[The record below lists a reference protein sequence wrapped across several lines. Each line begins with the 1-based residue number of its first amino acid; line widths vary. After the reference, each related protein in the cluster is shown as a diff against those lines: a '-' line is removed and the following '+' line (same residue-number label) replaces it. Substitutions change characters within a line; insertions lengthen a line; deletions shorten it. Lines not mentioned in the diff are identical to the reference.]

1 MRTQAGVSITDIK
14 HGFVNACKDA
24 KVLNFRFHD
33 LRHTFA
39 TRLAD
44 QGVPQSAIRDMLG
57 QTSLRMS
64 QRYTHAV
71 IETMQAAV
79 EKLCRANAA
88 SVPSFPRKRPSR
100 RISRAA

>member
-1 MRTQAGVSITDIK
+1 MDIMN
-14 HGFVNACKDA
+14 GFVSACKDA
-24 KVLNFRFHD
+24 KIQNFRFHD

-44 QGVPQSAIRDMLG
+44 HGVSQAAIREMLG

-79 EKLCRANAA
+79 EKHCKVNVAVCPILPPHTALQGSQTVAA
-88 SVPSFPRKRPSR
+88 
-100 RISRAA
+100 